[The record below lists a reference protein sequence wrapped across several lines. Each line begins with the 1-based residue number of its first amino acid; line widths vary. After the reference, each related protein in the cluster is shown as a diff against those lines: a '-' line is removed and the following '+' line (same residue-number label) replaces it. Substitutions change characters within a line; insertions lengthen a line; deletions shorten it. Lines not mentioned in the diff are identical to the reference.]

1 MMFAFWL
8 SSQVKL
14 SEKLSHVQS
23 LCIHEMIVRAFKHIL
38 RAVISAVDKEKMASS
53 IAGALNL
60 LLGVPENR
68 ETDQSCD
75 VHPLVWNWLKLFLKK
90 RFDWDLNRLNYK
102 DVRKFAIL
110 RGLCHKVLEFG
121 SIFLIEN
128 AISVISCSCITA
140 YIVMK

>member
-1 MMFAFWL
+1 
-8 SSQVKL
+8 
-14 SEKLSHVQS
+14 
-23 LCIHEMIVRAFKHIL
+23 MIVRAFKHIL
-38 RAVISAVDKEKMASS
+38 RAVISAVVDKEKMASS

-68 ETDQSCD
+68 ETDKSCD
-75 VHPLVWNWLKLFLKK
+75 VHPLVWKWLELFLKK

-121 SIFLIEN
+121 SSFN
-128 AISVISCSCITA
+128 RKNMVSVISCSCIT
-140 YIVMK
+140 VMK

>member
-1 MMFAFWL
+1 
-8 SSQVKL
+8 
-14 SEKLSHVQS
+14 
-23 LCIHEMIVRAFKHIL
+23 
-38 RAVISAVDKEKMASS
+38 VISAVDKEKMASS